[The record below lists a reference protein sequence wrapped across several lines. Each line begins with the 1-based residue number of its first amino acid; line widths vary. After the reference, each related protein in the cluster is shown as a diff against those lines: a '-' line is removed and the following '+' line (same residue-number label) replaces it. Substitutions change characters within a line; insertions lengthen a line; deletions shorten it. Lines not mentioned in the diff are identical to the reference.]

1 MLTGG
6 GWTIIPPMRCL
17 VQNGLFTALAVVC
30 LAGALGATSGGCA
43 TGGAKRAGPTNVLA
57 CRLANYGEFE
67 DAAWT
72 HLPSIG
78 IKHVLM
84 NIPPPDQVETVRK
97 RLADHGLK
105 AVVMRGQTD
114 LSRPSCIDEL
124 TVQLE
129 TCRKMG
135 VKYMFLSPK
144 HRGVS
149 KEAACERLRRAG
161 EIAKKHGVTITLET
175 HPDLGTNAD
184 VHLETMK
191 QINHP
196 NIRVNFDA
204 GNITYYN
211 KNVNAPAELEKIID
225 YVATVELKDHNGR
238 YQEWNFPALGKGVV
252 DIPGVLRILKKH
264 GYTGPLVMEIEGVQG
279 IERNETE
286 IKKDIADSAAYVRS
300 LGRFK

>member
-1 MLTGG
+1 
-6 GWTIIPPMRCL
+6 L
-17 VQNGLFTALAVVC
+17 VQNRLFTALALVC

-43 TGGAKRAGPTNVLA
+43 TGGAKGAGPTNVLA
-57 CRLANYGEFE
+57 CRLTNYGNFQ

-78 IKHVLM
+78 IKHVFM
-84 NIPPPDQVETVRK
+84 NVPPPDQVETSKK

-105 AVVMRGQTD
+105 AVVVRGRAD

-124 TVQLE
+124 AVQLE
-129 TCRKMG
+129 TCEKMG

-144 HRGVS
+144 HPGVS
-149 KEAACERLRRAG
+149 KEVACERLRRAG
-161 EIAKKHGVTITLET
+161 EIAKKHGVTIALET
-175 HPDLGTNAD
+175 HPDLGTNGD

-191 QINHP
+191 QVNHP
-196 NIRVNFDA
+196 NIRVNFDT

-211 KNVNAPAELEKIID
+211 KNVNVPTELEKIID
-225 YVATVELKDHNGR
+225 YVATVELKDHNGQ
-238 YQEWNFPALGKGVV
+238 YQTWNFPALGKGVV
-252 DIPGVLRILKKH
+252 DIPSVLRILKKH

-279 IERNETE
+279 IEKNEAE

-300 LGRFK
+300 LGITQQP